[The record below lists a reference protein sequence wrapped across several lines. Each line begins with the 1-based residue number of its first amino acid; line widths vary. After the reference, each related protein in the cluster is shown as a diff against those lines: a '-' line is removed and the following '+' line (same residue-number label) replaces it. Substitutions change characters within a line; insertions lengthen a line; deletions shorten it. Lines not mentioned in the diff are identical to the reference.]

1 MFNPTRDQA
10 RTFFTECWR
19 KRRANES
26 MEAMEQLVADII
38 ASHPEYHALFENPDA
53 ADKDFAPEDGQINPF
68 LHISLHLAVE
78 EQLGIDQ
85 PPGLRA
91 AYEECLNRRGNAHE
105 ARHDILESLAETLWE
120 AQRNGTPMDALAY
133 VERVKRRAGSD

>member
-10 RTFFTECWR
+10 RSFFIECWR
-19 KRRANES
+19 KRKGNEP

-38 ASHPEYHALFENPDA
+38 ASHPEYHSLFENPDA

-85 PPGLRA
+85 PPGLRE
-91 AYEECLNRRGNAHE
+91 AYQACLNRCGNAHE
-105 ARHDILESLAETLWE
+105 ARHDVLESLAETLWE
-120 AQRNGTPMDALAY
+120 AQRNGTPMDAMAY
-133 VERVKRRAGSD
+133 VERVKRRGGA